1 VIHTVPDSGLPTWP
15 RPDPSAAQGP
25 RLDPRL
31 EVDVLKRQGEWAQV
45 RCDNGWT
52 AWVDGRLLLAP
63 APPPAPPSGPT
74 GPASSPPSAPPSA
87 FAPAPTAA
95 PSPTATPASAGGLPL
110 GLVAAAAIALAS
122 ILPWLKGGGVTA
134 SAFKVPIKFLLDYKT
149 TGSNSLSVGLLL
161 LVLAAAGAALT
172 LRPGMAAFART
183 AGGAAALV
191 ATVFVAQIQR
201 ALSSSPNG
209 PSLFSSLG
217 FGVFVAL
224 AGGVALAILAKRA
237 NTKAKVGA

>member
-15 RPDPSAAQGP
+15 RPDPSVKQGP

-45 RCDNGWT
+45 RCANGWT

-63 APPPAPPSGPT
+63 APPPAPPAGPT
-74 GPASSPPSAPPSA
+74 GPASGPPSAAPSA
-87 FAPAPTAA
+87 FAPTAA
-95 PSPTATPASAGGLPL
+95 PSPTAASSSTSGLPL
-110 GLVAAAAIALAS
+110 GLIAVAAIAISSL
-122 ILPWLKGGGVTA
+122 LPWLKAGGVTA

-149 TGSNSLSVGLLL
+149 TGKSSLSVGLLL

-172 LRPGMAAFART
+172 LRPGMATLARG
-183 AGGAAALV
+183 AGGAAAVV
-191 ATVFVAQIQR
+191 ATVFVGQTQR
-201 ALSSSPNG
+201 ALSAQPKSPG
-209 PSLFSSLG
+209 LFSTLG
-217 FGVFVAL
+217 FGVFVAV
-224 AGGVALAILAKRA
+224 AGGVGLAILAKRA